1 MQVLFKL
8 LPDNAYIEL
17 NLWFHKYN
25 QLIMPRV
32 RDDIRVSNWPFI
44 IARYGDADVALWT
57 AKFSQFDPGHNNIE
71 LLTDL
76 HAILFLNICKPPLNT
91 FCRIS
96 GVQVSLLNYYITY
109 QVCFVPHWD
118 WIKSQGNQTAANTT
132 KIIVFNSL
140 IMFKGRRRRA
150 ESEQEPL
157 WHYDLLLIE
166 GDAQSQPL

>member
-76 HAILFLNICKPPLNT
+76 HACYLVFKYMEGLSRLWI
-91 FCRIS
+91 R
-96 GVQVSLLNYYITY
+96 
-109 QVCFVPHWD
+109 FVELAGY
-118 WIKSQGNQTAANTT
+118 KY
-132 KIIVFNSL
+132 
-140 IMFKGRRRRA
+140 R
-150 ESEQEPL
+150 
-157 WHYDLLLIE
+157 Y
-166 GDAQSQPL
+166 

>member
-44 IARYGDADVALWT
+44 IARHGDADVALWT

-71 LLTDL
+71 LLTYL

-96 GVQVSLLNYYITY
+96 RVQVSLLNYYITY
-109 QVCFVPHWD
+109 QVSFVPHWD
-118 WIKSQGNQTAANTT
+118 WIKSQGNKPLSMMYPPWQEYW
-132 KIIVFNSL
+132 
-140 IMFKGRRRRA
+140 A
-150 ESEQEPL
+150 EYIYTHDKSYILYCQYHED
-157 WHYDLLLIE
+157 HCF
-166 GDAQSQPL
+166 